1 MDPFIIAQANQV
13 VEQANSA
20 LAHSREKLRQEAI
33 H

>member
-1 MDPFIIAQANQV
+1 MDPFIIAHANQAV
-13 VEQANSA
+13 QQANSA